1 MHIHPFLRT
10 TLKWSGFT
18 LLGLLLLL
26 ILCFFLLQ
34 TGPGKKQLAS
44 ALSRLSS
51 HETMTVELSGFK
63 GWIPFDFSLDTV
75 RLSDAQGAFLDIR
88 QARLSWSLVDLLQGC
103 IRLEDIGAGS
113 VHLQRLPVQ
122 PDQPAPEK
130 EQSKPAFRLWPVRID
145 QLDFP
150 AISLGEE
157 LLGQE
162 AVFALHGDLDLR
174 SLQRFKSRLQ
184 LERIDRP
191 GLSTRLQ
198 ADCTQPEL
206 KLDWRLQAPKNG
218 LLQVL
223 TKQPLPG
230 DLDLQLQGSGPPE
243 TWSGRLDLSMGD
255 RQVLNTQLQL
265 GFTPPDIALTS
276 QGRFQAADFLPPPY
290 ARLVEDP
297 ASLPFSLDLGYN
309 QDTQRIHFKNLQ
321 LATHWGKL
329 HLAGTAD
336 VARRTL
342 KQQVRLQL
350 TQLAGLQPLLSQ
362 AISGTADIE
371 AAVQGPWDLPSAD
384 LKCSTRE
391 IRFGEFQAAD
401 TVVNLQIEP
410 QQDAPASVHSI
421 GIQGDLQSRELSHAG
436 LDLSLPQAGLVLDA
450 AWTLD
455 NRLQLHRLKLQTPN
469 ETLQISGLVSGK
481 GPFQTRVQADCAAL
495 DSLPLELALP
505 FAAGLSLNST
515 ISGNWRSQ
523 SLTSRLQARFR
534 DLKALP
540 PDILNLTGN
549 SPRLSSHLTWNGT
562 RLTSEHT
569 RLQGVHL
576 DLSVSGGLALNV
588 PELNLNWT
596 LSGPRLEHFGF
607 AKARNAGGIIQARGS
622 LQGPL
627 DSLRS
632 SLQAEISELRFPPLQ
647 ASALTLKADAGKL
660 LQGPQGHLA
669 GRLTGSGENLDL
681 ETDFA
686 FAGTILHLNGLKAR
700 APQTDL
706 QGDLRLDWQNSSLQS
721 ECTLQ
726 ARDLS
731 RLKAFLPDPALSG
744 GLTLQLK
751 AEGALDNPK
760 LTTDFQ
766 ARNLSVSGLSL
777 EALNGNLQIT
787 DPKQQR
793 LDLDIQAT
801 NLSTGGIRADQTAFT
816 ASGDHTGYQLTLET
830 RGRALEPFQLHSA
843 GSLRFTDQGQVLSLT
858 QGKGGYG
865 GIPLAWS
872 VPLRLESSLS
882 GLQVSCEHMSL
893 GRGRAEFAANLGK
906 ERLQAHMQIANFDC
920 STLDLAGLPPL
931 LGQAGLQLALSGT
944 RQRPEIDLSLGL
956 EGLRPM
962 QEGLGDLPPLSA
974 QLRATYQEQVLAA
987 ELQAESPGT
996 VDLQFASRLPAEL
1009 AMSPLTFQPRG
1020 ELQGEAACTLNL
1032 NAVSPLLDLSGQQI
1046 KGRLHSELRLAGTLS
1061 EPEMTGKA
1069 VLEQGEYQNVAT
1081 GTILKDIAL
1090 ECSFDQRTI
1099 SLVSLSGFDGQD
1111 GRITASGT
1119 IDLLPGNA
1127 LKARAEARLDK
1138 VRLVR
1143 LPFLDAQSSGDI
1155 AFKHRLGDSSGSE
1168 LSGDLRIVPIE
1179 LGIPE
1184 PQPETLEGLRIVRAG
1199 DQPRPGSSQPEA
1211 AAQPDFLSA
1220 LNLNL
1225 HIAIPSRCFVRGQG
1239 LDSEWNGEFTV
1250 GNTAAAPKINGDIEL
1265 IRGHVEFLTKRFEL
1279 QSGTLTFVNEVPP
1292 KPLLDITAT
1301 TRSGDLDIVLNV
1313 SGPATDPQFTLDSE
1327 PALPRDEILAHLL
1340 FNTELDDLNAFQAV
1354 KLALAVKT
1362 LASGGRGEGLMGT
1375 FRKSLGLDELAI
1387 QSDAASQ
1394 EGTATVG
1401 MGKYLNEDIYFRVEQ
1416 GLGQDSTEVSV
1427 RIALT
1432 PSIALETRAG
1442 SATQGLELFW
1452 EFRY

>member
-1 MHIHPFLRT
+1 MQRLRT

-18 LLGLLLLL
+18 LLALLLFLF
-26 ILCFFLLQ
+26 LCFFLLQ
-34 TGPGKKQLAS
+34 TGPGKKHLAS
-44 ALSRLSS
+44 ALSRLNSQ
-51 HETMTVELSGFK
+51 ETLTVELSGFQ
-63 GWIPFDFSLDTV
+63 GFIPFDFSLDTL

-88 QARLSWSLVDLLQGC
+88 QARLSWSLLDLFQGS
-103 IRLEDIGAGS
+103 IRLQDIGAGS
-113 VHLQRLPVQ
+113 VHLQRLPVL
-122 PDQPAPEK
+122 PDQPAPERK
-130 EQSKPAFRLWPVRID
+130 QSKAGFRLWPVRID

-150 AISLGEE
+150 VISLGEE
-157 LLGQE
+157 LLGQS
-162 AVFALHGDLDLR
+162 AVFAVAGELDLR
-174 SLQRFKSRLQ
+174 SLSRFTGRLQ

-206 KLDWRLQAPKNG
+206 KLNWRLQAPKDA
-218 LLQVL
+218 LLQTL
-223 TKQPLPG
+223 IKQPLPG
-230 DLDLQLQGSGPPE
+230 DLDLQLQGNGPPE
-243 TWSGRLDLSMGD
+243 AWSGQLDLSLGQ
-255 RQVLNTQLQL
+255 RTVLNTQLQL

-276 QGRFQAADFLPPPY
+276 RGHLQAAGFLAPPY
-290 ARLVEDP
+290 ARLLEDP
-297 ASLPFSLDLGYN
+297 ASLPFSLDLAYN
-309 QDTQRIHFKNLQ
+309 RNTQQIRLKGLK
-321 LATHWGKL
+321 LATDWGVL
-329 HLAGTAD
+329 QMAGTAD
-336 VARRTL
+336 GGKQTL
-342 KQQVRLQL
+342 EQQVQLQL
-350 TQLAGLQPLLSQ
+350 TQLSGLQPLLPGP
-362 AISGTADIE
+362 ISGTAEIE
-371 AAVQGPWDLPSAD
+371 VNIQGPWKLPAAD
-384 LKCSTRE
+384 LKINTQN
-391 IRFGEFQAAD
+391 IHFGDITAAD
-401 TVVNLQIEP
+401 NALNLRIEP
-410 QQDAPASVHSI
+410 RHDRAASVQAI
-421 GIQGDLQSRELSHAG
+421 RIQGDLQGKELAHAG
-436 LDLSLPQAGLVLDA
+436 LDLSLPRTELALEATYALDG
-450 AWTLD
+450 
-455 NRLQLHRLKLQTPN
+455 NLQLHRLQLTTLN
-469 ETLQISGLVSGK
+469 EVLQISGHASGK
-481 GPFQTRVQADCAAL
+481 GPFQARVQADCAAL
-495 DSLPLELALP
+495 ESLPVGPALP
-505 FAAGLSLNST
+505 FAAGLSLKST
-515 ISGNWRSQ
+515 LSGNWRSQ

-540 PDILNLTGN
+540 PDILHLTGN

-569 RLQGVHL
+569 RLQGTYL
-576 DLSVSGGLALNV
+576 DLSVSGGLALNA
-588 PELNLNWT
+588 PELNLDWT
-596 LSGPRLEHFGF
+596 VSGPRLEHFGF
-607 AKARNAGGIIQARGS
+607 AKARNAGGVIQARGA

-627 DSLRS
+627 NNLQS

-647 ASALTLKADAGKL
+647 ASALTLKADAAKL
-660 LQGPQGHLA
+660 MHSPQGHLA
-669 GRLTGSGENLDL
+669 CRLSGSGQDLDL
-681 ETDFA
+681 KTDFA
-686 FAGTILHLNGLKAR
+686 FAGTILQLNGLEVR
-700 APQTDL
+700 APQTAL
-706 QGDLRLDWQNSSLQS
+706 LGEVSLDVEQSSLQS

-726 ARDLS
+726 AHDLS

-744 GLTLQLK
+744 DLTLQLK

-766 ARNLSVSGLSL
+766 AHNLSVSGLSL

-787 DPKQQR
+787 DLKQQG
-793 LDLDIQAT
+793 LDIEIQAA
-801 NLSTGGIRADQTAFT
+801 NFAAGGLRAVQTSFT
-816 ASGDHTGYQLTLET
+816 ARGDREGYQLALAT
-830 RGRALEPFQLHSA
+830 RGRAPEPFQLNSV
-843 GSLRFTDQGQVLSLT
+843 GSLRLTDQGQVLSLA

-872 VPLRLESSLS
+872 APLHLENSPA
-882 GLQVSCEHMSL
+882 GLRVSCEHMTL
-893 GRGRAEFAANLGK
+893 GHGRTTLSAHLAK

-931 LGQAGLQLALSGT
+931 LGQASLQLALSGSG
-944 RQRPEIDLSLGL
+944 QRPEIDLLLGL

-974 QLRATYQEQVLAA
+974 QLRAAYQEQVLSA

-1020 ELQGEAACTLNL
+1020 ELQGEAACTLHL
-1032 NAVSPLLDLSGQQI
+1032 NAVTPLLDLSGQQI

-1069 VLEQGEYQNVAT
+1069 ALEQGEYQNVAT
-1081 GTILKDIAL
+1081 GTILRDIAL

-1127 LKARAEARLDK
+1127 LKARGEARLDK
-1138 VRLVR
+1138 ARLVR
-1143 LPFLDAQSSGDI
+1143 LPFLDAQTSGDI
-1155 AFKHRLGDSSGSE
+1155 AFRYRPGDSGGSE
-1168 LSGDLRIVPIE
+1168 LSGDLRIAPIE

-1199 DQPRPGSSQPEA
+1199 DQPRHGSSQPEA
-1211 AAQPDFLSA
+1211 APQPDFLSA

-1239 LDSEWNGEFTV
+1239 LDSEWRGEFTV
-1250 GNTAAAPKINGDIEL
+1250 GNTAAAPKINGGIKL
-1265 IRGHVEFLTKRFEL
+1265 IRGHVNFLTKRFEL

-1313 SGPATDPQFTLDSE
+1313 SGSATDPQFTLDSE
-1327 PALPRDEILAHLL
+1327 PTLPRDEILAQLL
-1340 FNTELDDLNAFQAV
+1340 FNTELDDINAFQAV
-1354 KLALAVKT
+1354 KLALAVKA

-1432 PSIALETRAG
+1432 PRIALETRAG